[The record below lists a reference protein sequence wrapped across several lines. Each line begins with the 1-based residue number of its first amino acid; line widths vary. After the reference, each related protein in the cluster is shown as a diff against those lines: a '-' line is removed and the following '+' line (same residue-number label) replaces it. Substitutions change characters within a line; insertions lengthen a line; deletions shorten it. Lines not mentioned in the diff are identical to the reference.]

1 MSDETRIGYLG
12 PEGTFGEEA
21 ARASRP
27 DAQLIAC
34 ADINRTVESLLR
46 EDTDLALLPI
56 DNVIA
61 GPVGETLDAI
71 AAHHEALVIAD
82 MCVMPVRQ
90 ALGSFG
96 TQTSIR
102 TIRSRDNTLA
112 QCDRYLRAHY
122 PNALRQPVS
131 STSRAIADVAEARD
145 KSLAAVG
152 NPRAMERYGLP
163 IIEKNISN
171 DNNKMRFVLLARRE
185 HGVRAPTGRDTTSV
199 LITPPADRA
208 GLLREALDIIN
219 GQFDLNVSA
228 LYSRPDKRG
237 GLRFF
242 LDLEGHVDDEP
253 VASCLRELENQLHD
267 YRIGL
272 AVLGSFPRTSFA
284 IKRIKTIG
292 IIGGTGAMG
301 QWFRQQLGGAGF
313 DILIAGRN
321 TDLTYEECV
330 AHSNAV
336 LINVPIRHTEDTI
349 ARVAP
354 LMTPGQLLVD
364 NTSVKTGPVSAMLEH
379 APPEVEVLGM
389 HTVFGPA
396 AASLHAQNIV
406 FTRTARSAMLCK
418 EYENIFYKHGARI
431 TYTDPAYHDKQMAL
445 HQNLEHF
452 TKLVLAEVVCQN
464 FEQPDELDQYSSP
477 NSRASLATMGRVLH
491 TDLDLLAQIQTSNEF
506 GPQMIEDYMSAATTL
521 AAAVRD
527 GDMDVLHKVVEKSA
541 GKLGHRFLTRM
552 LERAREQD
560 ISS

>member
-1 MSDETRIGYLG
+1 MRVGYLG

-27 DAQLIAC
+27 EAQLMPC
-34 ADINRTVESLLR
+34 TDISHTIESLLHS
-46 EDTDLALLPI
+46 ETDLALLPI

-61 GPVGETLDAI
+61 GSVGETLDAI
-71 AAHHEALVIAD
+71 ATHHESLVIAD
-82 MCVMPVRQ
+82 MCVMPVHQ

-96 TQTSIR
+96 TQASIR
-102 TIRSRDNTLA
+102 TVRSRGNTLA

-122 PNALRQPVS
+122 PNVVRQAVS

-163 IIEKNISN
+163 ILERNISN
-171 DNNKMRFVLLARRE
+171 DNNKMRFVLLARRDQ
-185 HGVRAPTGRDTTSV
+185 GMRAPTGRDTTSV
-199 LITPPADRA
+199 LIAPPADRA

-219 GQFDLNVSA
+219 GQFGLNVSA
-228 LYSRPDKRG
+228 LFSRPDRRG

-242 LDLEGHVDDEP
+242 LDLEGHVEDEA
-253 VASCLRELENQLHD
+253 VASCLSALETRLRPH
-267 YRIGL
+267 RINL
-272 AVLGSFPRTSFA
+272 AVLGSFPRSSFSTR
-284 IKRIKTIG
+284 RIKTIG

-301 QWFRQQLGGAGF
+301 QWFKKQLGSAGF
-313 DILIAGRN
+313 DILVAGRS

-330 AHSNAV
+330 AHSNVV
-336 LINVPIRHTEDTI
+336 LVNVPIRHTDDTI

-354 LMTPGQLLVD
+354 MMTSGQVLVD
-364 NTSVKTGPVSAMLEH
+364 NTSVKSGPVAAMLEH
-379 APPEVEVLGM
+379 APPDVEVLGM
-389 HTVFGPA
+389 HTIFGPKVT
-396 AASLHAQNIV
+396 SLHAQNVV
-406 FTRTARSAMLCK
+406 FTRTPRSAGLCR
-418 EYENIFYKHGARI
+418 EFENIFYKHGARI
-431 TYTDPAYHDKQMAL
+431 TYTDPAHHDKQMAL

-491 TDLDLLAQIQTSNEF
+491 TDLDLLAQIQTGNEH
-506 GPQMIEDYMSAATTL
+506 GPQMIDAYMQAATAL
-521 AAAVRD
+521 ANAVRD
-527 GDMDVLHKVVEKSA
+527 GDMDVLYKTVEKSA

-560 ISS
+560 VAG